1 MVSLQAF
8 ISLFYSVLSCKDELP
23 GLVMLPIQL
32 CSAFVCLFSKS
43 DPAADLARTIWHALP
58 HLFISRL
65 WCKKDSQFIYNNIA
79 DARMTHSM
87 THSLWLTL
95 WFTVYDSQF
104 MSKLTQFKIL
114 KGIKA
119 AQFSFFPSI
128 DSFNLKSFIF
138 SSHSSLSVL
147 VSILVSN
154 ILAFPVNL
162 LSP

>member
-1 MVSLQAF
+1 MISLQVF
-8 ISLFYSVLSCKDELP
+8 ISLFYSFLSCRDELP
-23 GLVMLPIQL
+23 GLVKLPIQF

-65 WCKKDSQFIYNNIA
+65 WRKKDSQFIYNNIA

-95 WFTVYDSQF
+95 WLTVYDSQF
-104 MSKLTQFKIL
+104 MNKLAQFEIL

-128 DSFNLKSFIF
+128 YSWIL
-138 SSHSSLSVL
+138 SLLFQFTLISKCI
-147 VSILVSN
+147 SQHTS
-154 ILAFPVNL
+154 
-162 LSP
+162 

>member
-8 ISLFYSVLSCKDELP
+8 ISLFYSFLSCKDELP
-23 GLVMLPIQL
+23 GLVKLPIQF

-43 DPAADLARTIWHALP
+43 DPVVDLAHTIWHALP

-65 WCKKDSQFIYNNIA
+65 WRKKDSQFIYNNID
-79 DARMTHSM
+79 DARMTHTM

-95 WFTVYDSQF
+95 WLTVYDSQF
-104 MSKLTQFKIL
+104 MSKLTQFEIL
-114 KGIKA
+114 KGIKT
-119 AQFSFFPSI
+119 AQFSFFPSM
-128 DSFNLKSFIF
+128 DSFNLKSFYF

-162 LSP
+162 LSL